1 MLKADAEQNMK
12 NHIFKTMNKLHISP
26 QWISVKERLPE
37 FNVSV
42 LVFIPE
48 EDNHITTGMWDVSK
62 KWVLL
67 DEYRVPKSDI
77 TYWQEMVDMPEDKS
91 YTKSPVHNPAEDT
104 ITYQTRALQQQV
116 FRFEYAIRNID
127 DYINSAIHPSSP
139 VSRMIKSFIKAALPE
154 PPEVAVL
161 LPPVSQQHSI
171 YCASYTTEAL
181 QKRGHIPGKCDCGQP
196 EKVESQEELLD
207 ELIYNTFGANILGR
221 EEILKQFII
230 TRKS

>member
-1 MLKADAEQNMK
+1 
-12 NHIFKTMNKLHISP
+12 MNKLYIDQ
-26 QWISVKERLPE
+26 QWISVKDKMPE

-67 DEYRVPKSDI
+67 DEYRVPKSSI
-77 TYWQEMVDMPEDKS
+77 TYWRAMVDMPEDKS

-104 ITYQTRALQQQV
+104 ITYRTRALQQQV
-116 FRFEYAIRNID
+116 FRFEYALRNID

-139 VSRMIKSFIKAALPE
+139 VSRMIKSFIEAALPE

-161 LPPVSQQHSI
+161 LPPVS
-171 YCASYTTEAL
+171 
-181 QKRGHIPGKCDCGQP
+181 
-196 EKVESQEELLD
+196 EKVESQEDHIPDSGKMVESREEGMSYID
-207 ELIYNTFGANILGR
+207 FCELIGADINHAHARTIYKTLQLHGY
-221 EEILKQFII
+221 II
-230 TRKS
+230 TRKP